1 MARTITASGDD
12 AKASESTGF
21 ALWPDGDYIGEIIDV
36 TAVKFGKPDSASPNR
51 NKPAMNIKVRFTE
64 SGTGVGVGKKFVA
77 WQIPDFEKFESG
89 SSAFLFYQFY
99 KAVGVEFPKAGETA
113 DVELPDHID
122 LLGQEIGLK
131 ISIEK
136 GTGTYKDKNKV
147 AAFFPA
153 SKGVEVKAPKEADE
167 EFDLG

>member
-12 AKASESTGF
+12 AKASESNGF
-21 ALWPDGDYIGEIIDV
+21 SLWPDGDYIGEIIDV
-36 TAVKFGKPDSASPNR
+36 TATTYGKPESSSPNR
-51 NKPAMNIKVRFTE
+51 NKPAMNVKVRFTE

-99 KAVGVEFPKAGETA
+99 KALGVEFPKAGETA
-113 DVELPDHID
+113 EVELPDHID

-131 ISIEK
+131 IVIEK
-136 GTGTYKDKNKV
+136 GTGNYKDKNKV
-147 AAFFPA
+147 NGFFPA
-153 SKGVEVKAPKEADE
+153 SKGVAVTEAKEADE
-167 EFDLG
+167 EFTL